1 MSKISMPVSNN
12 FCPQTLFV
20 YGTYKEDGTPDFGLF
35 CWFSYIWDK
44 ELGVMA
50 CIGGEKLTKQ
60 RIHAKGV
67 FSANLV
73 TEAMLPL
80 ADYFGNKDGHF
91 PEKMDIPLEVEQGK
105 VLKVPVLGCS
115 PVVFELEVK
124 QFLPLDGGEVML
136 CCIKNVLV
144 EEGLDDREKSVEQKL
159 REIAPVS
166 TTCQTYFT
174 WDGKAAGNWG
184 TLQESIKSKK
194 SE

>member
-1 MSKISMPVSNN
+1 MSKISMPVSND

-35 CWFSYIWDK
+35 CWFSYIWDN
-44 ELGVMA
+44 ELGVMV

-60 RIHAKGV
+60 RIHAGGV

-80 ADYFGNKDGHF
+80 ADYFGNRDGNSS
-91 PEKMDIPLEVEQGK
+91 EKMDIPLEVEKGR
-105 VLKVPVLGCS
+105 VLNVPVLGCS

-136 CCIKNVLV
+136 CRIKNVLA
-144 EEGLDDREKSVEQKL
+144 EEGLTDREKSMEQKL
-159 REIAPVS
+159 RELAPVS
-166 TTCQTYFT
+166 TTCRTYFT
-174 WDGKAAGNWG
+174 WDGKAAGAWG
-184 TLQESIKSKK
+184 EPQDKIEGNRK
-194 SE
+194 

>member
-1 MSKISMPVSNN
+1 MSKISMPVSND

-44 ELGVMA
+44 ELGIMA

-60 RIHAKGV
+60 RIHANGM

-73 TEAMLPL
+73 TEEMLPL
-80 ADYFGNKDGHF
+80 ADYFGNKDGAS
-91 PEKMDIPLEVEQGK
+91 PEKMDIPLEVEKGR
-105 VLKVPVLGCS
+105 VLNVPILSCS

-124 QFLPLDGGEVML
+124 QFLPLEGSEVIL
-136 CCIKNVLV
+136 CSIKNVLA
-144 EEGLDDREKSVEQKL
+144 EEGLTDREKSVEQKL
-159 REIAPVS
+159 RELTPVS

-174 WDGKAAGNWG
+174 WDGKAIGSWG
-184 TLQESIKSKK
+184 QLQNYMKR
-194 SE
+194 